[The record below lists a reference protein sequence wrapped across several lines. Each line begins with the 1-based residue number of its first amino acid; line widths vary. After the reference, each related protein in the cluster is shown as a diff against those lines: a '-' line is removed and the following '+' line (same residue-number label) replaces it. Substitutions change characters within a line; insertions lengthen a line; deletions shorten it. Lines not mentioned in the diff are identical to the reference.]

1 MAKTEFEKLGMAI
14 TRSNIVI
21 EWKEYKAPAGL
32 KYSQE
37 MIMAKE
43 SEINTVCKVLAV
55 GPEVEA
61 HGIIKP
67 GDLALMGG
75 VGRLLTLNGI
85 TYGIVKEHMIDA
97 TFKTMPKLGMDE
109 GASQGGLMLDLT
121 KDQIDR
127 FGEKHK
133 YKPEGK

>member
-1 MAKTEFEKLGMAI
+1 MDKEFKKLGMSV

-21 EWKEYKAPAGL
+21 EWKEYEVPAGL
-32 KYSQE
+32 QYSAE
-37 MIMAKE
+37 MIQAKE
-43 SEINTVCKVLAV
+43 AEQNGICKVLAV
-55 GPEVEA
+55 GEEVKNV
-61 HGIIKP
+61 KP

-97 TFKTMPKLGMDE
+97 VFTKMPKI
-109 GASQGGLMLDLT
+109 GADDGESQGGIMTDLT
-121 KDQIDR
+121 QQQLDR

-133 YKPEGK
+133 YKA